1 MYYTR
6 KLDVFH
12 RYYQVMAS
20 EETVDRIDRTLMR
33 IRRLAIK
40 PVPGDIPTPAG
51 HHHISGA
58 KLLACSLLADIQH
71 NRDGAIAIKDVA
83 AFLDLEH
90 STASRL
96 MTELEA
102 DGLIERG
109 VDPEDRRRTTIRLS
123 AAGLSLVDGLSEV
136 RRWVMTRVLDGWDDQ
151 ELSRLVSDLE
161 RVIDQ
166 FHERLPDA
174 MRAAQEKF
182 DLH

>member
-1 MYYTR
+1 MCNTR
-6 KLDVFH
+6 KLNVFH
-12 RYYQVMAS
+12 RYYEGMAS

-40 PVPGDIPTPAG
+40 PVQGDLPTVAG
-51 HHHISGA
+51 QPHISGA
-58 KLLACSLLADIQH
+58 KLLACTLLADIPQH
-71 NRDGAIAIKDVA
+71 RNGAISVKDVA

-109 VDPEDRRRTTIRLS
+109 ADPEDRRRTTIALTP
-123 AAGLSLVDGLSEV
+123 AGLSLIDGASEV
-136 RRWVMTRVLDGWDDQ
+136 RRWIMMRVLEGWDEA
-151 ELSRLVSDLE
+151 ELGRLVHDLE

-174 MRAAQEKF
+174 IRAAQEKF
-182 DLH
+182 DL